1 MKAAAPA
8 QAGALAK
15 AWPPL
20 SIEKHLGGDDN
31 QPLVWMLEWRSRHR
45 AGIRRPASA
54 KDRRQPAPEPRRLP
68 L

>member
-1 MKAAAPA
+1 MGIPAKWQGLGPILSIPQMKAAAPA

-31 QPLVWMLEWRSRHR
+31 QPLVWMLE
-45 AGIRRPASA
+45 
-54 KDRRQPAPEPRRLP
+54 
-68 L
+68 

>member
-15 AWPPL
+15 AWLPL

-31 QPLVWMLEWRSRHR
+31 QPLVWMLE
-45 AGIRRPASA
+45 
-54 KDRRQPAPEPRRLP
+54 
-68 L
+68 